1 MKMINKFFIFIFIYD
16 IDFDLDVMEIFN
28 EIK

>member
-1 MKMINKFFIFIFIYD
+1 MINKFFIFIFIYD